1 MNITLKPAD
10 VRDLDAIADLYGAVC
25 DGLADKPW
33 NPGWRRDAFP
43 TREDAARY
51 LSGGWGYVA
60 WVGGAP
66 AGFIAVT
73 PFPNA
78 EGEPAAPSPETKEAL
93 YIHVLAVHP
102 GYQRQGVASILL
114 DRAGALA
121 GQEGAKAL
129 RLYVWEGNT
138 PAIRTYEKS
147 GFLRLGREDIG
158 LGEFGLDWFY
168 LYEKQLSQ

>member
-1 MNITLKPAD
+1 MDFTIEKAVPK
-10 VRDLDAIADLYGAVC
+10 DLNAIADLYGEVC
-25 DGLADKPW
+25 DALADKRW
-33 NPGWRRDAFP
+33 NPGWRRDIFP

-51 LSGGWGYVA
+51 LAHGWGYMA
-60 WVGGAP
+60 WAGGAP

-78 EGEPAAPSPETKEAL
+78 EGEPSAPPPGAEGAL

-102 GYQRQGVASILL
+102 EYQRQGVGSLL
-114 DRAGALA
+114 LGRAGALA
-121 GQEGAKAL
+121 REKGAKAL

-138 PAIRTYEKS
+138 PGIWTYEKN

-168 LYEKQLSQ
+168 LYEKRLGQ